1 MNSVKKNF
9 SYNIMYQI
17 LILILPLITAPYI
30 SRVIGAEGQG
40 IFSYTY
46 SIAQYFVLF
55 AMLGLNNYGNRTIA
69 KNKKDKEQLSKT
81 FWAIYFMQIIT
92 SCIIIIFYIFY
103 IIFFVKEYKIYA
115 TIQLLYVI
123 SAIFDI
129 NWFFFGM
136 EKFKFTVIRNTFIKI
151 ASVLCIFAFV
161 KNTQDLIIYTIIM
174 TGSSLISQLL
184 LWPIVKKYTNFI
196 RPTWNDIKKH
206 FKPNIILFIPVIAV
220 SLYKIMDKVMLGS
233 LTNVKEVGYYE
244 NAEKI
249 INIPMAFLTALGTV
263 MLPRI
268 TTLLAN
274 KEEEKI
280 NEYINKS
287 MEFMMFLSI
296 PLVFGLI
303 AVGKSFAPLFF
314 GQEFEKTGDIIEILS
329 ITIFFISWANVIRTQ
344 YLIPKEKD
352 RTYIVSV
359 FLGAIVN
366 LIINFMLIP
375 SYASIGAA
383 IGTVIAEATVMIFQ
397 TVTVRKELE
406 VNVYMKYMANF
417 LLKGLFMFIIV
428 KIIDHIVQDS
438 MLVIVLQVLIG
449 VFVYGILN
457 YKYIYKYIISINIK
471 SKEKEKIKE

>member
-1 MNSVKKNF
+1 
-9 SYNIMYQI
+9 
-17 LILILPLITAPYI
+17 
-30 SRVIGAEGQG
+30 
-40 IFSYTY
+40 
-46 SIAQYFVLF
+46 
-55 AMLGLNNYGNRTIA
+55 
-69 KNKKDKEQLSKT
+69 
-81 FWAIYFMQIIT
+81 
-92 SCIIIIFYIFY
+92 
-103 IIFFVKEYKIYA
+103 
-115 TIQLLYVI
+115 
-123 SAIFDI
+123 
-129 NWFFFGM
+129 
-136 EKFKFTVIRNTFIKI
+136 
-151 ASVLCIFAFV
+151 
-161 KNTQDLIIYTIIM
+161 
-174 TGSSLISQLL
+174 
-184 LWPIVKKYTNFI
+184 
-196 RPTWNDIKKH
+196 
-206 FKPNIILFIPVIAV
+206 
-220 SLYKIMDKVMLGS
+220 
-233 LTNVKEVGYYE
+233 
-244 NAEKI
+244 
-249 INIPMAFLTALGTV
+249 
-263 MLPRI
+263 
-268 TTLLAN
+268 
-274 KEEEKI
+274 
-280 NEYINKS
+280 
-287 MEFMMFLSI
+287 MFLSI

-303 AVGKSFAPLFF
+303 AVGKNFAPLFF